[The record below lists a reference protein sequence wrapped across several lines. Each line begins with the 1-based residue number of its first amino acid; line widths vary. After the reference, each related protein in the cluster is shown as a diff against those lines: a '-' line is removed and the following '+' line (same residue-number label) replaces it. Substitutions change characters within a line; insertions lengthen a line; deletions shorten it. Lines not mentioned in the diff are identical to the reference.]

1 MNRNRNKQKTKS
13 YNKRSYYSRS
23 KRGKK
28 KGLGSM
34 GSEGSSN
41 PNSTKQKAIQATKST
56 LLDMVFGLAFGS
68 VAGGII
74 GKPSVIV
81 GAGVTGYGHYKNNSL
96 ARAFGIG
103 MMAGA
108 NIFGVKS
115 QAGFKLKEHYKKDA
129 IKERLDLA
137 IENLKS
143 KFFLDSLGKNKSA
156 SGNKSGME
164 GLVGL
169 EGLAEAYLNM
179 QKMAQDPSYALDP
192 NNAQSMLNLQALD
205 ALKQQVEQ
213 SGMQYQKQMNGLEGK
228 ADTGEDFIVIS
239 EPIY

>member
-1 MNRNRNKQKTKS
+1 MSSNRNKQKSKS

-23 KRGKK
+23 KRGKR
-28 KGLGSM
+28 KGLGSTEQT
-34 GSEGSSN
+34 GKAN
-41 PNSTKQKAIQATKST
+41 PNAQKQKALQAGKATI
-56 LLDMVFGLAFGS
+56 LDVVFGLALGS

-81 GAGVTGYGHYKNNSL
+81 GIGVTGYGHYKNNSL

-115 QAGFKLKEHYKKDA
+115 QTGFKLKEYYKKDA

-156 SGNKSGME
+156 SANKSGME
-164 GLVGL
+164 GLD
-169 EGLAEAYLNM
+169 GLAEAYLNM
-179 QKMAQDPSYALDP
+179 QKMAQDPSYASDP
-192 NNAQSMLNLQALD
+192 ANAQTMLNLQALD
-205 ALKQQVEQ
+205 TLKQQVEQ

-228 ADTGEDFIVIS
+228 ADTGEEFTIIS
-239 EPIY
+239 DPIY